1 MKQEETE
8 SDILEDLDELDK
20 AIIRLKLEGVKDI
33 DIADKLERNRQTIGR
48 RLKKVKVQKA
58 IDEFQKNALQIL
70 IDTQSDAARE
80 LRRILKTGTDDNKI
94 KAAKEILKGVLS
106 DNMNLS
112 LTDNKFERKVFI
124 SGFLRGLRFINNYA
138 IVNTSL
144 DRHDKDFKEYELGK
158 TLEEKNTKGKC
169 GVWIID
175 MDTFD
180 IIHTL
185 FFTGDIKELY
195 DVEVIPNS
203 DRGRVID
210 FNDRKTINKFI
221 L

>member
-20 AIIRLKLEGVKDI
+20 AIIRLKLEAVKDI

-112 LTDNKFERKVFI
+112 LTDNKFEIIIK
-124 SGFLRGLRFINNYA
+124 N
-138 IVNTSL
+138 VN
-144 DRHDKDFKEYELGK
+144 KDG
-158 TLEEKNTKGKC
+158 
-169 GVWIID
+169 
-175 MDTFD
+175 
-180 IIHTL
+180 
-185 FFTGDIKELY
+185 
-195 DVEVIPNS
+195 S
-203 DRGRVID
+203 
-210 FNDRKTINKFI
+210 
-221 L
+221 